1 MQTKYPP
8 PIILAFCS
16 LPTLDRMKKNTN
28 TEDAFEQVIRTRL
41 GAYRFRQQGRK
52 KKKKNLTDGIKT

>member
-52 KKKKNLTDGIKT
+52 KKKKT